1 MSVQSIVIITAY
13 SIVAIC
19 IVNMLGVNAGT
30 IIVSVFSL
38 IVAGI
43 LVYDTNLIVK
53 CGRSTWAWFR
63 TAVLLTIQLCL
74 VSVLIYKLRVDKDK
88 LKV

>member
-1 MSVQSIVIITAY
+1 MSIQSTVIITVY
-13 SIVAIC
+13 YILVIC
-19 IVNMLGVNAGT
+19 ILNILGVNAGT

-38 IVAGI
+38 IMAGI

-53 CGRSTWAWFR
+53 CGRSTWAWIR
-63 TAVLLTIQLCL
+63 TTVILIIQVSL
-74 VSVLIYKLRVDKDK
+74 VSVLIYKLRVDKDQ